1 MALPLKPAFVP
12 LWTTAFMV
20 LKFGGSD
27 SGGRPSGVADKVLH
41 NEELCS
47 KCGSC
52 IAVCPAYIDTQD
64 ERTTAR
70 GKLQLGKALLNGGT
84 LSAEEANV
92 LFLCM
97 HCGACTDVCQSRLD
111 LVPVWDEL
119 EQRVQ
124 QQYGKDTERVER
136 FVKSV
141 EAKKIMGVPYARGA
155 EILVRNKPE

>member
-1 MALPLKPAFVP
+1 ILE
-12 LWTTAFMV
+12 
-20 LKFGGSD
+20 
-27 SGGRPSGVADKVLH
+27 

-52 IAVCPAYIDTQD
+52 ISVCPAYIDTKD

-70 GKLQLGKALLNGGT
+70 GKLQLGKWILNGGSIT
-84 LSAEEANV
+84 VDEANV

-119 EQRVQ
+119 ER
-124 QQYGKDTERVER
+124 RVEES
-136 FVKSV
+136 FGKNKQHVSEFFESV
-141 EAKKIMGVPYARGA
+141 E
-155 EILVRNKPE
+155 